1 MDEAELIKRSQK
13 GDLDSFNRL
22 VEAYQG
28 YIYNLTLRM
37 LGRRDAADDA
47 TQEAF
52 ISAYRNMG
60 KFRGGNFKI
69 WLYRIASNVCH
80 DQWRKAKKEAS
91 ISLDELVLNSERSLT
106 NGRESP
112 EEYALRRELG
122 REIQKGLET
131 LPQDQ
136 RMAVVLSD
144 VQGLSYEE
152 TAQVLHCPVGTV
164 RSRLSR
170 GRANLRDFLLKKRE
184 LLPGNLRHYK

>member
-1 MDEAELIKRSQK
+1 M
-13 GDLDSFNRL
+13 DSFNRL

-37 LGRRDAADDA
+37 LGRRDAAEDA

-91 ISLDELVLNSERSLT
+91 TSLDELVLNLERSLT

-152 TAQVLHCPVGTV
+152 MAQVLHCPVGTV

>member
-37 LGRRDAADDA
+37 LGRRDAAEDA

-60 KFRGGNFKI
+60 KFRGGSFKM

-122 REIQKGLET
+122 QEIQKGLET

-152 TAQVLHCPVGTV
+152 MAQVLNCPVGTV

-170 GRANLRDFLLKKRE
+170 GRANLRDHLLKKRE

>member
-37 LGRRDAADDA
+37 LGRRDAAEDA

-52 ISAYRNMG
+52 ISAYRSIG
-60 KFRGGNFKI
+60 QFRAGSFKA

-152 TAQVLHCPVGTV
+152 MTQVLHCPVGTV